1 MAHQKPTT
9 PVSPLESGNLKAER
23 SAPPCLNEII
33 NTIER
38 DDVPLDQQQ
47 QVLMQLYQLTLDAH
61 QSETLDFLD
70 PPDEAV
76 ALDFLDFVDALAAA
90 PLFDDD
96 SAQYQ
101 EVLLAARKAVSLMY
115 AVCIAVL
122 TCCVG
127 A

>member
-1 MAHQKPTT
+1 MILKKRL
-9 PVSPLESGNLKAER
+9 SPEVVDPIHSLKILLIASILEQSEYP
-23 SAPPCLNEII
+23 S
-33 NTIER
+33 
-38 DDVPLDQQQ
+38 DQQ
-47 QVLMQLYQLTLDAH
+47 LHAIMRLYQLILDAH
-61 QSETLDFLD
+61 QADTLAFLE

-76 ALDFLDFVDALAAA
+76 ALDLLDFVDALAAA